1 MAKKKLKK
9 KVQRR
14 STASKLA
21 TPVAESARDVWL
33 AGLGAFKIAQEESGK
48 VLEQGSRLFDR
59 LVEEGGK
66 LENRTR
72 GDIEGAVADMRGE
85 IESRMSGVKQ
95 RTDAVKKQ
103 AADNWDK
110 LEKIFEERVARALA
124 SLGIP
129 SRDDINR
136 LSARVQELAQQVRE
150 LDAEKAVAKA
160 PASRPAKGPAK
171 ATKAKTPR
179 KAAPKKAAKKVAKKP
194 VKKVAKKATRKTA
207 KKAAE

>member
-14 STASKLA
+14 SSASKLGA
-21 TPVAESARDVWL
+21 PVADSARDVWL
-33 AGLGAFKIAQEESGK
+33 AGLGAFKLAQEESGK

-59 LVEEGGK
+59 LVQEGGK
-66 LENRTR
+66 LEKNTR

-85 IESRMSGVKQ
+85 FESRISGVKQ

-129 SRDDINR
+129 TRDDINR
-136 LSARVQELAQQVRE
+136 LTARVQELSEQVE
-150 LDAEKAVAKA
+150 LNGFQEGFQGACQTCNGLWKQVSQE
-160 PASRPAKGPAK
+160 GH
-171 ATKAKTPR
+171 
-179 KAAPKKAAKKVAKKP
+179 KKSGTENRSQDGKESHQKD
-194 VKKVAKKATRKTA
+194 R
-207 KKAAE
+207 